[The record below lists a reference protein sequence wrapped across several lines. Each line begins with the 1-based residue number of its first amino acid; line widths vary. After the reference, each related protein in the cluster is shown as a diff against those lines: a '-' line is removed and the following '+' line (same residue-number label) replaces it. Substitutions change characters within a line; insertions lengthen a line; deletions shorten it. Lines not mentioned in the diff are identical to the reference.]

1 MIRSFERN
9 RKLSVDNQTKATVN
23 SGHGR
28 DDNGSGRTSPGA
40 HVDDDSRSGL
50 HPGHRSVLHLRDL
63 GGHRPLRPRPPGAT
77 RQRPPGPWRGHPR
90 CPPTAPGAPFEEVA
104 STGAEEKQAIG
115 RRAAALVSSGDTVIM
130 DVGTTTTAVSRAL
143 MARQELTDVVVV
155 TNGLNIALE
164 FEAAMPRFSV
174 IVTGGTVRPLQHS
187 LVSPFAGLV
196 LEQLNADILFLGC
209 NGDPHRGGRHQRQP
223 ARGRDEASD
232 DEGRPAHHRRGRLL
246 EGRGGQRG
254 PHLQPRR
261 SRPAHHRYGGP
272 AELLEQLESAGLEI
286 EAV

>member
-1 MIRSFERN
+1 MLTMIRARDFTRVTDLSSTFGISEVTVRSDLDHLERRGN
-9 RKLSVDNQTKATVN
+9 VRRV
-23 SGHGR
+23 HG
-28 DDNGSGRTSPGA
+28 GA
-40 HVDDDSRSGL
+40 IPDA
-50 HPGHRSVLHLRDL
+50 
-63 GGHRPLRPRPPGAT
+63 RPP
-77 RQRPPGPWRGHPR
+77 RRER
-90 CPPTAPGAPFEEVA
+90 PFEEVA
-104 STGAEEKQAIG
+104 STGTEEKQAIG

-164 FEAAMPRFSV
+164 FEAAMPRFDV

-209 NGDPHRGGRHQRQP
+209 NGIHTEAGVTNVNLPEAEMKHQMMKA
-223 ARGRDEASD
+223 ARRTIAVADSSKVGEISVARICTLDEVDRLITGTAAS
-232 DEGRPAHHRRGRLL
+232 
-246 EGRGGQRG
+246 
-254 PHLQPRR
+254 
-261 SRPAHHRYGGP
+261 

-286 EAV
+286 EVV